1 LQKEPLYAIV
11 LGMEFAVIKTGG
23 KQYRVS
29 KGDTIRI
36 EKMKDAAE
44 IGQKITFNEVLLVDN
59 GKDTTIGMPLIE
71 GAAVTAEVT
80 KIGRADKVMVVKYLQ
95 KSRYHKKN
103 GHRQPFVEVKI
114 TAIK

>member
-1 LQKEPLYAIV
+1 MTGICYSTRY
-11 LGMEFAVIKTGG
+11 MEFAVIKTGG

-29 KGDTIRI
+29 AGDVIRI
-36 EKMKDAAE
+36 EKMKDVTE
-44 IGQKITFNEVLLVDN
+44 VGQKVVFDEVLLVDN
-59 GKDTTIGMPLIE
+59 GSDTTIGMPLID
-71 GAAVTAEVT
+71 GAKVTAEVT

>member
-1 LQKEPLYAIV
+1 MSTICYSLQR
-11 LGMEFAVIKTGG
+11 MEFAVIKAGG

-29 KGDTIRI
+29 KGDVIRI
-36 EKMKDAAE
+36 EKMKDVTE
-44 IGQKITFNEVLLVDN
+44 VGQKVVFDQVLLVDN
-59 GKDTTIGMPLIE
+59 GKDTTIGMPVID
-71 GAAVTAEVT
+71 GASVTAEVS

-103 GHRQPFVEVKI
+103 GHRQPFIEVKI

>member
-1 LQKEPLYAIV
+1 
-11 LGMEFAVIKTGG
+11 MEFAVIKTGG

-29 KGDTIRI
+29 AGDTIRI
-36 EKMKDAAE
+36 EKMGNVTE
-44 IGQKITFNEVLLVDN
+44 VGQKVVFDEVLLVDN
-59 GKDTTIGMPLIE
+59 GNDTTIGMPFID
-71 GAAVTAEVT
+71 GAKVTGEVT
-80 KIGRADKVMVVKYLQ
+80 KIGRAEKVMVVKYLQ

>member
-1 LQKEPLYAIV
+1 
-11 LGMEFAVIKTGG
+11 MEFAVIKTGG

-29 KGDTIRI
+29 KGDVVRI
-36 EKMKDAAE
+36 EKIKDVTE
-44 IGQKITFNEVLLVDN
+44 VGQKLVFDQVLLVDN
-59 GKDTTIGMPLIE
+59 GKDTTIGMPMID
-71 GAAVTAEVT
+71 GAHVDAEVT

-95 KSRYHKKN
+95 KSRYFKKN

>member
-1 LQKEPLYAIV
+1 MHILGEYAIV
-11 LGMEFAVIKTGG
+11 SGMEFAVIKTGG

-29 KGDTIRI
+29 VNDTIRI
-36 EKMKDAAE
+36 EKLNDE
-44 IGQKITFNEVLLVDN
+44 QEVGQKVIFDQVLLVDN
-59 GKDTTIGMPLIE
+59 GNDTTIGMPLIN
-71 GAAVTAEVT
+71 GAKVEAEIT

>member
-1 LQKEPLYAIV
+1 
-11 LGMEFAVIKTGG
+11 MEFAVIKTGG

-29 KGDTIRI
+29 KGDVVRI
-36 EKMKDAAE
+36 EKIKDVTE
-44 IGQKITFNEVLLVDN
+44 VGQKLVFDEVLLVDN
-59 GKDTTIGMPLIE
+59 GKDTTIGMPLID
-71 GAAVTAEVT
+71 GASVTAEVT

-95 KSRYHKKN
+95 KSRYFKKN

>member
-1 LQKEPLYAIV
+1 
-11 LGMEFAVIKTGG
+11 MEFAVIKSGG

-29 KGDTIRI
+29 KGDVIRI
-36 EKMKDAAE
+36 EKLKDVTE
-44 IGQKITFNEVLLVDN
+44 VGQKVVFDQVLLVDN
-59 GKDTTIGMPLIE
+59 GKDTTIGMPMID
-71 GAAVTAEVT
+71 GASVSAEVT

>member
-1 LQKEPLYAIV
+1 
-11 LGMEFAVIKTGG
+11 MEFAVIKTGG

-29 KGDTIRI
+29 KGDVVRI
-36 EKMKDAAE
+36 EKLKDVAE
-44 IGQKITFNEVLLVDN
+44 VGQKLVFDEVLLVDN
-59 GKDTTIGMPLIE
+59 GKDTTIGMPLID
-71 GAAVTAEVT
+71 GASVTAEVT

-95 KSRYHKKN
+95 KSRYFKKN

>member
-1 LQKEPLYAIV
+1 
-11 LGMEFAVIKTGG
+11 MEFAVIKSGG

-29 KGDTIRI
+29 KGDVVRI
-36 EKMKDAAE
+36 EKIKDVTE
-44 IGQKITFNEVLLVDN
+44 VGQKLVFDEVLLVDN
-59 GKDTTIGMPLIE
+59 GKDTTIGMPLID
-71 GAAVTAEVT
+71 GASVTAEVT

-95 KSRYHKKN
+95 KSRYFKKN

>member
-1 LQKEPLYAIV
+1 
-11 LGMEFAVIKTGG
+11 MEFAVIKTGG

-36 EKMKDAAE
+36 EKMKDIAE
-44 IGQKITFNEVLLVDN
+44 VGQKVTFDEVLLVDN
-59 GKDTTIGMPLIE
+59 GKDTTIGMPLID
-71 GAAVTAEVT
+71 GAKVEAEVS

>member
-1 LQKEPLYAIV
+1 
-11 LGMEFAVIKTGG
+11 MEFAVIKTGG

-36 EKMKDAAE
+36 EKIKDVSE
-44 IGQKITFNEVLLVDN
+44 VGQKLTFDQVLLVDN
-59 GKDTTIGMPLIE
+59 GKDTTIGMPMID
-71 GAAVTAEVT
+71 GASVAAEVT
-80 KIGRADKVMVVKYLQ
+80 KIGRADKINVVKYLQ
-95 KSRYHKKN
+95 KSRYFKKN